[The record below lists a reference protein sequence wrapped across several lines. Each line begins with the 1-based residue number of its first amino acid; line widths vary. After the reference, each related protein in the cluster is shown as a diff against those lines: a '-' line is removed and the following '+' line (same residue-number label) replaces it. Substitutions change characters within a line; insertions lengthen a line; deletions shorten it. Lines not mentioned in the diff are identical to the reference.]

1 MRKLFCIAIGLW
13 CVVVLARLA
22 ERNQVSNHQG
32 QKSEVRSQ
40 ESERENLTTPEPD
53 NSPTQV
59 RPKNSRSVKV
69 KGPSR
74 GLVTRLPAELA
85 DQMKEG
91 DKNRTATRAENVR
104 FEDGTAGN
112 ARGHKRVS
120 QTSALL
126 TGLVAH
132 WRLDEGTGSR
142 VDVVGGL
149 DLTPFEAT
157 GNEGSGVIGIPG
169 KFGNCVRVR
178 NANNFLYGALRFSLS
193 DATAIDFN
201 GSSSFTVCGW
211 YRLTSDDG
219 QYVRLLGKGGTSG
232 NGSWDY
238 TTAFE
243 PLTDTETEWEMAV
256 SANGCE
262 FHINSPAHALTS
274 ASIGAGGPY
283 TLGQWHFFALIYEA
297 GVGFRVRTDGYTSA
311 TTAQTAGILT
321 QNYSVFALGG
331 ASADGSSNDDIDSV
345 SVWNRLLSTAE
356 LNAIQQSELDYPFA
370 GGCANL
376 QYQGN
381 VIQNEPYPLFFGI
394 GKYLYLAGRT
404 YAADPPAFGLAFTTL
419 YTMPSGLSD
428 EEDRWSACDFYDK
441 VIFAQKDT
449 PPQLYTTGSA
459 TRALPGL
466 VDGSAYA
473 GVTAFQQHLL
483 LWKDTTLKWS
493 DLNDVTNWIPVA
505 ETIASLRLTVDSS
518 FLQPTAGS
526 TVQVFVQEPPTG
538 ITVGQY
544 VRATVGLTE
553 NFYTVTA
560 PTPVVE
566 LAPITIASTVSQVI
580 AASATTPI
588 FLTASAAWE
597 AGQLVSVTGNTS
609 RLTVAA
615 ASAYPTSAFPVKTA
629 ATTSAT
635 NPRTVT
641 VVLAGQLTDFAPL
654 DYVSLGPSSVP
665 GVDLWRVNA
674 AGVTQS
680 GGDTQLALTQVTVS
694 GAGSSG
700 LGSAPTGN
708 TATIAIGTNVVHQP
722 YVSLTKADAGT
733 ITVTASNN
741 LIEEYGITLKLEAL
755 TGRLPG
761 GTQAPTGLT
770 RASNVVTVTLAAAHG
785 YQVGDTVTVAGVTA
799 SSFNGT
805 FTVATVP
812 TTLTFTYA
820 QTAANASSTVHG
832 TVQGT
837 IPAASTITTLDANEA
852 GETLVVGA
860 SDNGAIYQVV
870 PLGDYAYIFKNRCI
884 QSVQYVGRLS
894 GTFFI
899 HTEVRDEGLIGRN
912 AITRLSESRA
922 VFLGNREL
930 YDYRGGNQIIQVC
943 QQYTRQLFEEL
954 DRGRIHEVILHHKE
968 LRNEV
973 WVIYPTQ
980 GGSKVLVWN
989 YLEDT
994 ATLDLYDNDLSGLCS
1009 VGQMRWSTDPTWL
1022 DFGDQTWEQLA
1033 DTLTWD
1039 SLTGTGEELVTLLA
1053 TGTGDV
1059 FAHGSGFN
1067 RDGEAYTS
1075 IYETMAYDFGDPDV
1089 WKYVQTVVVQLQV
1102 KTPDVVNRKLY
1113 LQVGTQA
1120 NADGTVTWG
1129 AAQTLYVQGD
1139 GQEPTKV
1146 NPGGAGRFVRLR
1158 FYSEDVDVEWRVSGF
1173 EIYVRA
1179 GGTC

>member
-1 MRKLFCIAIGLW
+1 MRKLFCIALGLW
-13 CVVVLARLA
+13 CVVVLARLS
-22 ERNQVSNHQG
+22 ENHRVSNPQPG
-32 QKSEVRSQ
+32 KISKLKFEISKQ
-40 ESERENLTTPEPD
+40 EPE
-53 NSPTQV
+53 V
-59 RPKNSRSVKV
+59 RPKISRSVKV

-91 DKNRTATRAENVR
+91 DKLRTATRAENVR

-112 ARGHKRVS
+112 GRGHKRTTLS
-120 QTSALL
+120 NALL

-132 WRLDEGTGSR
+132 WRFNEATGLR
-142 VDVVGGL
+142 EDIIGDL
-149 DLTPFEAT
+149 DLTPVEAV
-157 GNEGSGVIGIPG
+157 GNEGRGVVGIPG
-169 KFGNCVRVR
+169 KFANGVRLFTVL
-178 NANNFLYGALRFSLS
+178 NYLQGALREDGPL
-193 DATAIDFN
+193 TAIDFN
-201 GSSSFTVCGW
+201 GSTSFTVCGW
-211 YRLTSDDG
+211 YRLTSDAG
-219 QYVRLLGKGGTSG
+219 QYVRLVGKGGTAG
-232 NGSWDY
+232 NISWDY
-238 TTAFE
+238 TVSPSYVE
-243 PLTDTETEWEMAV
+243 QGPTEWELAV

-262 FHINSPAHALTS
+262 FHVNSPAQTLTS
-274 ASIGAGGPY
+274 ASSGAGGPY
-283 TLGQWHFFALIYEA
+283 ALGQWHFFAMIYEA

-311 TTAQTAGILT
+311 TTPQTAGIYAGT
-321 QNYSVFALGG
+321 FSGFFIGG
-331 ASADGSSNDDIDSV
+331 ASADGALNDDLDSL
-345 SVWNRLLSTAE
+345 SIWNRLLSTT
-356 LNAIQQSELDYPFA
+356 ELDALQQNALDHPFT

-376 QYQGN
+376 LYQGN

-404 YAADPPAFGLAFTTL
+404 YTADPPSFGLTFSTL
-419 YTMPSGLSD
+419 YTMPAGASN
-428 EEDRWSACDFYDK
+428 EADRWSATDFYDK
-441 VIFAQKDT
+441 TVFAQKDA
-449 PPQLYTTGSA
+449 PPQVYTTGTA
-459 TRALPGL
+459 TYPLPGL
-466 VDGSAYA
+466 ADGSYYA

-493 DLNDVTNWIPVA
+493 ELNDVTNWIPVA

-518 FLQPTAGS
+518 YLQPTAGS
-526 TVQVFVQEPPTG
+526 TVQVFAQEPPTG

-544 VRATVGLTE
+544 VRASVGLTE

-560 PTPVVE
+560 STPVAE
-566 LAPITIASTVSQVI
+566 LLPITINDQQTV

-588 FLTASAAWE
+588 FLTTSAAWE
-597 AGQLVSVTGNTS
+597 VGQLASVTGNST
-609 RLTVAA
+609 RLTVA
-615 ASAYPTSAFPVKTA
+615 SVSNYPTTTTAFPVKTA
-629 ATTSAT
+629 AVTSAT

-641 VVLAGQLTDFAPL
+641 LVLSAQLTDFAPL
-654 DYVSLGPSSVP
+654 DYVSLGPSSVN
-665 GVDLWRVNA
+665 GVDIWRVNA
-674 AGVTQS
+674 AGVTQNLS
-680 GGDTQLALTQVTVS
+680 DVQLALTQVTE
-694 GAGSSG
+694 AGQPTSG
-700 LGSAPTGN
+700 LGSLPLGN
-708 TATIAIGTNVVHQP
+708 TAAVAVGVNVVHQP
-722 YVSLTKADAGT
+722 YVNLTKAEAGT
-733 ITVTASNN
+733 ITITASNT
-741 LIEEYGITLKLEAL
+741 LTEEYGVTLKLEAL

-761 GTQAPTGLT
+761 GTKAPTGLT
-770 RASNVVTVTLAAAHG
+770 RAANVVTVTFAAVHG
-785 YQVGDTVTVAGVTA
+785 YPVGATVTVAGVTA
-799 SSFNGT
+799 STFNGT
-805 FTVATVP
+805 FLVASVP

-820 QTAANASSTVHG
+820 QTAANVSSSVHG

-837 IPAASTITTLDANEA
+837 IPAASIITTLDANEA
-852 GETLVVGA
+852 GETLIVGA

-899 HTEVRDEGLIGRN
+899 HTEVRDEGLIGSN

-930 YDYRGGNQIIQVC
+930 YDYRGGSQIIPVC

-994 ATLDLYDNDLSGLCS
+994 ATLDLYDNNLLGLCS
-1009 VGQMRWSTDPTWL
+1009 VGQTRWSTDPTWL
-1022 DFGDQTWEQLA
+1022 HFGDQTWEQLA
-1033 DTLTWD
+1033 DTVTWD
-1039 SLTGTGEELVTLLA
+1039 SLLGTGEELVTLLA
-1053 TGTGDV
+1053 SGTGEIFV
-1059 FAHGSGFN
+1059 HGSGFN
-1067 RDGEAYTS
+1067 RDGDAYTALF
-1075 IYETMAYDFGDPDV
+1075 ETMDYDFGDPDV

-1102 KTPDVVNRKLY
+1102 KNVANVERKLY
-1113 LQVGTQA
+1113 LQVGTKA

-1129 AAQTLYVQGD
+1129 TAQTLYVQGD

-1158 FYSEDVDVEWRVSGF
+1158 FYSEDADVEWRVSGF
-1173 EIYVRA
+1173 EIYARV